1 MKSTG
6 EVMGLDRDFAR
17 AFLKSQLGAG
27 VSLPKDGRAFISV
40 KDADKAAIV
49 PLARELVTMGFSLVA
64 TSGTARWL
72 QQAGLEAETIL
83 KVHEGRPHVVDAV
96 ISGTIAL
103 LINTAEGPKAI
114 ADSFDLRRAALM
126 NHVPY
131 YTTVSGAT
139 AAMQAIAALR
149 GGQLEVAPLQSY
161 FMGSF

>member
-1 MKSTG
+1 
-6 EVMGLDRDFAR
+6 
-17 AFLKSQLGAG
+17 
-27 VSLPKDGRAFISV
+27 
-40 KDADKAAIV
+40 
-49 PLARELVTMGFSLVA
+49 MGFSLVA

-72 QQAGLEAETIL
+72 RQADLEVETIL

-96 ISGTIAL
+96 VSGTIGL

-126 NHVPY
+126 NQVPY

-139 AAMQAIAALR
+139 AAIQAIAALR